1 MRRILISLIAII
13 LLAASVPGQ
22 QQQPNDPF
30 AESLFPPELV
40 IQNQQALGLS
50 EDQIEY
56 IKSEIQRVQTYF
68 TDLQFQLQRDVER
81 MADILSLEQVDER
94 HALVVLERILSTER
108 EIKKAQ
114 VSFLIHIK
122 NKLTAEQ
129 QKKLREIKKKQ
140 TK

>member
-1 MRRILISLIAII
+1 MRRHLVCLIA
-13 LLAASVPGQ
+13 LLLLPAIVRG
-22 QQQPNDPF
+22 QQPNDPF
-30 AESLFPPELV
+30 AENLFPPELV

-50 EDQIEY
+50 EEQIDY
-56 IKSEIQRVQTYF
+56 IKSEIQRVQSYF
-68 TDLQFQLQRDVER
+68 TDLQFQLQRDMER
-81 MADILSLEQVDER
+81 MADIISQEQVDER
-94 HALVVLERILSTER
+94 HALIVLERILNTER
-108 EIKKAQ
+108 DIKKTQ